1 MKSHPDSYPRD
12 LGYAAEA
19 IKPFEDL
26 SAYELA
32 RRVRLERAA
41 AIGDGLATLILALA
55 RLPARLL
62 GLTRGAAPR
71 PSASAHLRS

>member
-1 MKSHPDSYPRD
+1 MKTPRDSRPGD

-19 IKPFEDL
+19 VKPFEDL

-32 RRVRLERAA
+32 RRVRVERAA
-41 AIGDGLATLILALA
+41 AVGDALATLIIALA

-62 GLTRGAAPR
+62 GLARGAARR
-71 PSASAHLRS
+71 PANAPLRS